1 MKTKGYLILCQLIF
15 ISFLQ
20 AEPPKM
26 SREEY
31 IATYKDDAVRDMLR
45 TGVPA
50 SITLAQAMLESDN
63 GNSTLAR
70 EANNHFGIKCHTEWA
85 GDTHHQDDDQRNEC
99 FRKYNSVLESYDDHS
114 DFLRT
119 RQRYAFLF
127 GYDRTD
133 YKSWAYGLKKA
144 GYATN
149 PQYPERLIK
158 IIEENNLHIFDTVT
172 SSDNVVYADVSPP
185 VRHRPA
191 AIEAITEVAI
201 TVQRKTGEL
210 NRTQYIIARQGDTY
224 QSLAEEF
231 DLMPWQI
238 LKYNDL
244 KKTDRI
250 KEGEPIFL
258 KPKRSKAQAAY
269 HILEEGETLRDVS
282 QKYAVKLKVLYKY
295 NNIEEGNQPSSG
307 EKIWLKKKPS

>member
-1 MKTKGYLILCQLIF
+1 
-15 ISFLQ
+15 
-20 AEPPKM
+20 M
-26 SREEY
+26 SCEEY
-31 IATYKDDAVRDMLR
+31 ITLHKDDAIRDMLK

-70 EANNHFGIKCHTEWA
+70 EANNHFGIKCHEGWTGE
-85 GDTHHQDDDQRNEC
+85 TLYQDDDRSNEC
-99 FRKYNSVLESYDDHS
+99 FRKYRSVLDSYDDHS

-127 GYDRTD
+127 NYERTE

-149 PQYPERLIK
+149 PVYPEKLIK
-158 IIEENNLHIFDTVT
+158 LIEENNLYAFDTV
-172 SSDNVVYADVSPP
+172 SALDNVVYQPLPKVAKSNDEPKSESQP
-185 VRHRPA
+185 V
-191 AIEAITEVAI
+191 TEVAI
-201 TVQRKTGEL
+201 FAQRRTGEI
-210 NRTQYIIARQGDTY
+210 NRTQYVVARDGDTY
-224 QSLAEEF
+224 ETLAQEY

-244 KKTDRI
+244 KKTDHI
-250 KEGEPIFL
+250 TGGETIFL
-258 KPKRSKAQAAY
+258 KPKRNKTDGSF
-269 HILEEGETLRDVS
+269 HILEQGETIRDVS
-282 QKYAVKLKVLYKY
+282 QKYAIKLKALYRY
-295 NNIEEGNQPSSG
+295 NHLEEGAQPSAG